1 MSPTEKENTAEPVDK
16 EAIRK
21 LINELEGKL
30 EALYT
35 LSEEINRGI
44 LESKDA
50 LESLREK
57 RVKLI
62 GARLDQIFQQ
72 WNIGSLTSNHQ
83 PSTQNQGQNQGQ
95 NQNQSQSLSLGL
107 GLGPIPGLSQ
117 AQTQAGINQ
126 QGQFG
131 LPWKHIQGTRNQDD
145 DGSDF
150 EPVSQYI
157 AL

>member
-1 MSPTEKENTAEPVDK
+1 MSPTEKENTTEPVDK
-16 EAIRK
+16 EVIHK

-35 LSEEINRGI
+35 LSEEVNRGI

-62 GARLDQIFQQ
+62 RTRLDQIFQQ

-83 PSTQNQGQNQGQ
+83 PSTQNQGP
-95 NQNQSQSLSLGL
+95 NQSQNP
-107 GLGPIPGLSQ
+107 GLGPVQGSSP
-117 AQTQAGINQ
+117 APTQAGINQ

-131 LPWKHIQGTRNQDD
+131 LPW
-145 DGSDF
+145 
-150 EPVSQYI
+150 
-157 AL
+157 